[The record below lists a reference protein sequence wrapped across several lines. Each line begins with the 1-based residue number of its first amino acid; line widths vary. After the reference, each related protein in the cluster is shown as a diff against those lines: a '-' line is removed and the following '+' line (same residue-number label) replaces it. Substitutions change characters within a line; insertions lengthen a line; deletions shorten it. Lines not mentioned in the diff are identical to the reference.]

1 MSELITIDDF
11 ARVQL
16 KVGTIVAAEKHPKAD
31 KLLKLKVDLGEA
43 EPRQIIA
50 GIAAVYLPETLVG
63 RQIVVVANLQPAKLR
78 GEISQG
84 MLLAADMGE
93 NGMAVL
99 GPDKPVPNG
108 NRVR

>member
-1 MSELITIDDF
+1 MITIDDF
-11 ARVQL
+11 AKVQL
-16 KVGTIVAAEKHPKAD
+16 KAGTIIAAEKHPKAD
-31 KLLKLKVDLGEA
+31 KLLKLQVDIGEA
-43 EPRQIIA
+43 VPRQIIA
-50 GIAAVYLPETLVG
+50 GIAAVYAPETLVG
-63 RQIVVVANLQPAKLR
+63 RQIIIVANLQPAKLR

-108 NRVR
+108 NKVR